1 MINPSDRCHHISELF
16 NHSFVQTQLLRRV
29 KYYHLPYQKHSLN
42 ISCFYDDVYLCLC
55 YDFEQQRLANFFEFN
70 HNMKYDC
77 LGQSACEN
85 EGQCFQ
91 EDQNCPRKSL
101 CICSPCFYG
110 TRCQFSVNGFGL
122 SLDAILGYH
131 IQSQLNMNQWLNACV
146 AVERVIT
153 FIKGINFR
161 KEKSK
166 RIAKLV
172 LIILLIFTIST
183 NICDPFYRCLIDE
196 ENEHDKRIWCI
207 ATYSSSLQIYNSL
220 IHAFHVVAPF
230 IINIVSAIIFI
241 AKKSRQ
247 QANLKDNENYRELLK
262 AQLREYTNL
271 FIAPIVLAI
280 LALPRL
286 IISFLSKCMESTDDT
301 LLDPIEYFISF
312 MPPMLTCVVFVL
324 PSKFYKEK
332 LPKTLIDYR
341 TEIQQHFKQVK

>member
-1 MINPSDRCHHISELF
+1 METHAHETIDQMCRLQLHGSYPLVALDKERWSERYCTVPYNCTCSLDPISIGLSAYNRSVCICPIYKFGHRCLLTDKIFEINNNLTRQNGGQC
-16 NHSFVQTQLLRRV
+16 
-29 KYYHLPYQKHSLN
+29 
-42 ISCFYDDVYLCLC
+42 
-55 YDFEQQRLANFFEFN
+55 
-70 HNMKYDC
+70 
-77 LGQSACEN
+77 QSACEN

-91 EDQNCPRKSL
+91 EDQNCPRKSI

-110 TRCQFSVNGFGL
+110 TQCQFRVNGFGL

-131 IQSQLNMNQWLNACV
+131 IQPQLNMNQWLNACV
-146 AVERVIT
+146 AIERVIT
-153 FIKGINFR
+153 VIKGINFR

-183 NICDPFYRCLIDE
+183 NICDPFYRRLIDK

-207 ATYSSSLQIYNSL
+207 ATYSSSLQIYNFL

-230 IINIVSAIIFI
+230 IINIVAAVIFI

-271 FIAPIVLAI
+271 FIAPIVLAL
-280 LALPRL
+280 LA
-286 IISFLSKCMESTDDT
+286 
-301 LLDPIEYFISF
+301 
-312 MPPMLTCVVFVL
+312 
-324 PSKFYKEK
+324 
-332 LPKTLIDYR
+332 
-341 TEIQQHFKQVK
+341 